1 MFGNYSSPYGYNSM
15 PTATQPYGYP
25 MNTYPPVQ
33 TPVQTPTQTNTNMI
47 FVNGLE
53 DVKQRPQPNNSVMLY
68 ADNDKAIVYK
78 KTVDGKGQYN
88 VETFDIAPHKEEIVK
103 TESGNFVPRT
113 EFEALQ
119 KKISVLEDTVAML
132 IPAKTEEVKTDG
144 TNNS

>member
-25 MNTYPPVQ
+25 MNPYPPVQ
-33 TPVQTPTQTNTNMI
+33 PSVQTPVQTNTNMI

-53 DVKQRPQPNNSVMLY
+53 DVKQRPQSNNSVMLY

-88 VETFDIAPHKEEIVK
+88 VEVFDIIPHKEEVIK
-103 TESGNFVPRT
+103 QEIGDFVPRT
-113 EFEALQ
+113 EFEVLQ
-119 KKISVLEDTVAML
+119 KKIATLEDTVAML
-132 IPAKTEEVKTDG
+132 IPVKEEVNSNG
-144 TNNS
+144 TTTNS